1 MIQKRPSFLEWCRAV
16 EIGSG
21 GASLQPAGALRW
33 PDARASNFPGGPAH
47 SCLQATAMQLW
58 HQGAMMIM
66 SQPLEAR
73 AGAIGGQS
81 PGLTAGP
88 GPRSKSRRQH
98 HCARATVPATG
109 TPVRPA
115 GALAE

>member
-1 MIQKRPSFLEWCRAV
+1 MIQKLPSFLEWCRAV

-81 PGLTAGP
+81 PGRRPRAPLEAATPAPLRPGHWHP
-88 GPRSKSRRQH
+88 GPPW
-98 HCARATVPATG
+98 AL
-109 TPVRPA
+109 A

>member
-58 HQGAMMIM
+58 HQGAMMVM

-81 PGLTAGP
+81 PARGPARSRGDASTTAP
-88 GPRSKSRRQH
+88 GPLS
-98 HCARATVPATG
+98 G